1 MRKKVYSI
9 WLLVV
14 ALIAGAWSIPSPRS
28 AAIAQPK
35 LDATSPCN
43 HATTQL
49 VGRSADLP
57 HVKNLIQDICDF
69 HMRMDQIPSN
79 VSEFDKDFIED
90 SITSNTLELQSLQIA
105 LSGATNE
112 EWRGQIQMMIIMHTA
127 DLQQALAVAKKIGA
141 DTTPNLKHASV
152 YPETPDYDLGKRFE
166 NLEEKYLVPLRAA
179 VPGGPTSTPTGVP
192 TGVPTDTVTATGIPT
207 DTATATGV
215 PTDTA
220 TATSLPTDTA
230 TMTMTATGT
239 VTSVP
244 TDTATSIPTDTATN
258 TPTDTATTTATETAT
273 STATDTATMTAT
285 ETTTSTPTDTATLT
299 LGEVATGVPSDTA
312 TGAPTGVPT
321 DTATAT
327 SVPTTGPTVGSAF
340 DILSLDILEDEHT
353 ADVQSELAAER
364 LTKNDEIKAF
374 AKHSADV
381 TELHILL
388 MSDLKHRMVDNF
400 TPPPPE
406 MQADYQSP
414 RRFEPR

>member
-69 HMRMDQIPSN
+69 HMRMDQLPSN

-90 SITSNTLELQSLQIA
+90 SITSNTLELQSLKIA

-141 DTTPNLKHASV
+141 DTTPDLTHASV

-166 NLEEKYLVPLRAA
+166 NLEEEYLNPLRAA
-179 VPGGPTSTPTGVP
+179 LPGGATETPTGVP
-192 TGVPTDTVTATGIPT
+192 TGVPTDTS
-207 DTATATGV
+207 
-215 PTDTA
+215 
-220 TATSLPTDTA
+220 TATS
-230 TMTMTATGT
+230 
-239 VTSVP
+239 
-244 TDTATSIPTDTATN
+244 
-258 TPTDTATTTATETAT
+258 
-273 STATDTATMTAT
+273 
-285 ETTTSTPTDTATLT
+285 
-299 LGEVATGVPSDTA
+299 
-312 TGAPTGVPT
+312 
-321 DTATAT
+321 
-327 SVPTTGPTVGSAF
+327 
-340 DILSLDILEDEHT
+340 
-353 ADVQSELAAER
+353 
-364 LTKNDEIKAF
+364 
-374 AKHSADV
+374 
-381 TELHILL
+381 
-388 MSDLKHRMVDNF
+388 
-400 TPPPPE
+400 
-406 MQADYQSP
+406 
-414 RRFEPR
+414 